1 MRKIDTLNHLDAL
14 IGQTYIYAIIAAFI
28 GLALAFLVA
37 NLINFEGGK
46 NSRDHIKRRIW
57 YIILGIVFI
66 FAFYLYNALYV
77 SDYIAKASLQAK
89 FSTNN
94 LLSTLVLLSIYVISG
109 LLTMMLFRSSK
120 WRSIL
125 GKSNK

>member
-1 MRKIDTLNHLDAL
+1 MRKIDTLNQLDAL
-14 IGQTYIYAIIAAFI
+14 IGQTYMYAIIAAVI
-28 GLALAFLVA
+28 ALALAFLVA
-37 NLINFEGGK
+37 NLIKFEGGR

-77 SDYIAKASLQAK
+77 SDYIDRASLQAK

-120 WRSIL
+120 WGSIL
-125 GKSNK
+125 GKSKK

>member
-1 MRKIDTLNHLDAL
+1 MKKITKLNELEPL
-14 IGQTYIYAIIAAFI
+14 INQTFMYAIIAAVI
-28 GLALAFLVA
+28 ALALAFLVA
-37 NLINFEGGK
+37 NLIKFEGGR

-89 FSTNN
+89 FSTAN
-94 LLSTLVLLSIYVISG
+94 LLSTLVLLGIYVVVG
-109 LLTMMLFRSSK
+109 LLTMMLIRSSK
-120 WRSIL
+120 WGSIL
-125 GKSNK
+125 GKSKK